1 MKINSILSDL
11 ISITSFA
18 PSDISHDDL
27 DKLGEIL
34 KKAEAADKIS
44 YSFSIKS
51 VKMIFELKSAY
62 SQILREKIGEDP
74 DTAYFL
80 KLLNSIL
87 ISIKKREFS
96 ETAAIL
102 FEVQKEEKVLK
113 KKRTMSPFVKNLKYD
128 NIYLRFVSLIKTA
141 GEMSLIISEEKL

>member
-18 PSDISHDDL
+18 PSDISKEDL
-27 DKLGEIL
+27 NKLDEIL
-34 KKAEAADKIS
+34 KKAETADKIS

-51 VKMIFELKSAY
+51 VKIIFELKSAY

-87 ISIKKREFS
+87 ISLKKREFS
-96 ETAAIL
+96 KTAAIL
-102 FEVQKEEKVLK
+102 LEVQKEERVLK
-113 KKRTMSPFVKNLKYD
+113 KKSVSGLFVKNLKYD
-128 NIYLRFVSLIKTA
+128 TIYLRLIDLIKTT
-141 GEMSLIISEEKL
+141 GEISLIISEEKL